1 MVFNYLL
8 FHPNLLELTLFIRMA
23 GGFSDKSESAGA
35 GAGFGSVLA
44 PFDNGKHRK
53 RRRDRSTQRVET
65 VSVSG
70 AGAKRRAGGHG
81 GRRSRAMSRAPVAST
96 AEQARELASNLT
108 HAVWQCTEETANS
121 GLIFQARRAA
131 EDCGRWG

>member
-1 MVFNYLL
+1 
-8 FHPNLLELTLFIRMA
+8 MA

-35 GAGFGSVLA
+35 GFGSVLA
-44 PFDNGKHRK
+44 PFDDGKHRK

-70 AGAKRRAGGHG
+70 AGAKRGAGGHG
-81 GRRSRAMSRAPVAST
+81 GRRSRAISRAPVAST

-131 EDCGRWG
+131 ED